1 MAGNGRDAYNEF
13 KLVRSRP
20 VYVDERFLVTD
31 IVKVFV
37 DGRDLVDILS
47 ESVELE
53 ADDKSWA
60 TGMPYDVVAP
70 PSEHWTGHPAS
81 GYSGTEG
88 VAVLDAGCGVWECCG
103 PGADIEFGA
112 DTVTWR
118 IRGLDAFHFD
128 RAQYEREIAALT
140 NPPV

>member
-1 MAGNGRDAYNEF
+1 MAGNGRDACNEF
-13 KLVRSRP
+13 KLVRTRP

-37 DGRDLVDILS
+37 DGRDLVDILA

-70 PSEHWTGHPAS
+70 PSGHWTGQPAS
-81 GYSGTEG
+81 GYSGAEG
-88 VAVLDAGCGVWECCG
+88 IAVLDAGCGVWECCG
-103 PGADIEFGA
+103 PGAHIEFGA

-118 IRGLDAFHFD
+118 IRGLDAFQFD
-128 RAQYEREIAALT
+128 RTQYEREIAALT
-140 NPPV
+140 NPTV